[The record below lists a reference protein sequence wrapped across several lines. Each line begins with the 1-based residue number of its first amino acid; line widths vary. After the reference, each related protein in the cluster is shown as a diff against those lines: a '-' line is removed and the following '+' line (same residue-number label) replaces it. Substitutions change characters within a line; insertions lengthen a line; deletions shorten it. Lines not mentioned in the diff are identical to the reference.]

1 MPVVIAAPGDTSDSI
16 IKKFQR
22 KVLTEN
28 VLLDARKKDF
38 FVKKGLRRKMKAIA
52 KRKRFV

>member
-1 MPVVIAAPGDTSDSI
+1 MSVVIATPGENADSV

-22 KVLTEN
+22 KVLMEGI
-28 VLLDARKKDF
+28 LIDANMKKF
-38 FVKKGLRRKMKAIA
+38 YVKKGMRRKMKAIA